1 MKKELIF
8 TINKGVSDKNGKEY
22 YFLENK
28 EIAKRVFLSDLEVK
42 VLKLLKLVD

>member
-8 TINKGVSDKNGKEY
+8 TINKGVSEKTGKEY
-22 YFLENK
+22 YYLENK
-28 EIAKRVFLSDLEVK
+28 DISKRVFLTDLEIK

>member
-1 MKKELIF
+1 MKKELVF
-8 TINKGVSDKNGKEY
+8 TINKGVSEKTGKEY

-28 EIAKRVFLSDLEVK
+28 DISKRVFLSDLEIK